1 MQLLIKFGVPVIHHY
16 GLKNHGESDLQFV
29 AASEGPKGSETK
41 RQCGASL

>member
-1 MQLLIKFGVPVIHHY
+1 MQLLIKFGVPVINHY
-16 GLKNHGESDLQFV
+16 GLKNHGGSDLQFV